1 MSTILTVDN
10 LSRSY
15 GDNVLFEEISFV
27 ISRYQ
32 KIALIARN
40 GAGKTSLLNI
50 IAGDEH
56 SDGGAVT
63 LFNKASLGYLKQ
75 EPVLTGSNTVF
86 NEVYTTSNEVLQ
98 AIYTYEQAILS
109 GNKEDVQQAI
119 ANMDAVNGWEYET
132 RIRQILSRLKIPELE
147 KRIRELSGGQQ
158 KRVSLAKMLITEP
171 DFMILDEPTNHL
183 DVEMIE
189 WLEEYLSQRRITFLM
204 VTHDR
209 YFLDRVCGEI
219 LELDHTGIHRYRGS
233 YSYFL
238 EKQTERL
245 DILTRETEK
254 AQNLLRKE
262 QEWMRRMPKART
274 TKAKARIDSFYELE
288 ETASRKVPDE
298 RMKIHIEGRRM
309 GKKILEVNDVSFSW
323 GELPILK
330 GFTFTFKRYE
340 KIGIIG
346 DNGSGKSTLLDLI
359 TGKLKPQRGSV
370 KKGETIQFGYYTQE
384 GIAFNPETK
393 VIDVVREIADVVKL
407 GNGDTISAAAFLNY
421 FMFPYP
427 SHHQPVYKL
436 SGGEKRRL
444 YLVTVLMQSPNF
456 LILDEPTNDLDIL
469 TLNVLEEYLESFNGC
484 VLVVT
489 HDRYFLDKIVDHL
502 FVFEGD
508 GVVKDFPGDYTQF
521 RSWSL
526 RNKRQVKQDAK
537 PVKQRKPQAGSSTSG
552 KLTYKEQRELERLE
566 KELQALETEKVEIE
580 TLLDSG
586 TLSADE
592 LHEKSQRFAVI
603 LLELEEKG
611 DRWLELSVKRET

>member
-1 MSTILTVDN
+1 MSTILTVEN

-15 GDNVLFEEISFV
+15 GDNVLFEDISFV
-27 ISRYQ
+27 ISQYK

-50 IAGDEH
+50 IAGEEP
-56 SDGGAVT
+56 SDGGVVS

-75 EPVLTGSNTVF
+75 EPVLTRSNTVF
-86 NEVYTTSNEVLQ
+86 NEVYMTSNEVLQ
-98 AIYTYEQAILS
+98 AIYTYERTIMS
-109 GNKEDVQQAI
+109 GDRKEVEEAI
-119 ANMDAVNGWEYET
+119 ACMDAVNGWEYEI
-132 RIRQILSRLKIPELE
+132 RIKQILTRLQIPDLESRID
-147 KRIRELSGGQQ
+147 ELSGGQQ
-158 KRVSLAKMLITEP
+158 KRVALAKVLITEP

-189 WLEEYLSQRRITFLM
+189 WLEEYLSQRKITFLM

-209 YFLDRVCGEI
+209 YFLDRVCDEI

-233 YSYFL
+233 YTYFL

-245 DILTRETEK
+245 DILTKETEK

-298 RMKIHIEGRRM
+298 RMKIHIQGRRM
-309 GKKILEVNDVSFSW
+309 GKKILEVNDLSFSW

-330 GFTFTFKRYE
+330 GFTFTFKRHE
-340 KIGIIG
+340 KIGIVG
-346 DNGSGKSTLLDLI
+346 DNGSGKSTFLDLV
-359 TGKLKPQRGSV
+359 TGKLIPKKGSV

-384 GIAFNPETK
+384 GISFNPDAK

-427 SHHQPVYKL
+427 VHHQPVYKL

-502 FVFEGD
+502 FIFEED
-508 GVVKDFPGDYTQF
+508 GVVKDFPGNYTQYRF
-521 RSWSL
+521 WAL
-526 RNKRQVKQDAK
+526 RNKQQAKQGTKSSKD
-537 PVKQRKPQAGSSTSG
+537 RKPQLKPSSSK
-552 KLTYKEQRELERLE
+552 KLTYKELRELETLE
-566 KELQALETEKVEIE
+566 KDLQALETEKTKIE
-580 TLLDSG
+580 ASLDSG

-592 LHEKSQRFAVI
+592 LHERSNRFAEI
-603 LLELEEKG
+603 LRELEEKG
-611 DRWLELSVKRET
+611 DRWLELSDR